1 MFPVNNFVD
10 YKLVAYAHPSELEK
24 FVKAHM
30 MNGWSLFGTPFQV
43 LGGVCQALVKHSE
56 SEEALGAD

>member
-1 MFPVNNFVD
+1 VNNFID
-10 YKLVAYAHPSELEK
+10 YNLVAYAHPSELEK

-43 LGGVCQALVKHSE
+43 LGGVCQALMKQSE
-56 SEEALGAD
+56 SEEALDAD

>member
-43 LGGVCQALVKHSE
+43 SGSR
-56 SEEALGAD
+56 EALRIGRGS